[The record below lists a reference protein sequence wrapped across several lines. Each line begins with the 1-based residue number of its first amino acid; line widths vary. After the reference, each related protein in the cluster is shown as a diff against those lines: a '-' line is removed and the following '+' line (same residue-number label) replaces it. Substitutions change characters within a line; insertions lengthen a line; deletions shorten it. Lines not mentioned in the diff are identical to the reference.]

1 MYGDHWFG
9 GGFMWV
15 FWVLLIIFIFWG
27 ARLFTANNDSNQQ
40 QSALDILK
48 ERYAR
53 GEINQEEYEAKKR
66 DLLS

>member
-40 QSALDILK
+40 QSALDIIK